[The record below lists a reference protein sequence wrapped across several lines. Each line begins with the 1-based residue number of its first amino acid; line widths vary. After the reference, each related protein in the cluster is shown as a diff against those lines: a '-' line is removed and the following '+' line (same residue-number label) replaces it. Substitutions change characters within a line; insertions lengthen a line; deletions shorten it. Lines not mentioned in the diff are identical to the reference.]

1 MDLNKPIEKHK
12 GVNLPH
18 RQQREASISV
28 TFRLAD
34 SLPAPVVE
42 RLAAERRQL
51 ERELAMMGCLPGD
64 NEYRRLEQLQS
75 QKFEELLDRCQ
86 GECVLKSDK
95 IAQCVSD
102 ALLFFDQQR
111 YQMYAFCIMPNHV
124 HSLFSMSEGVRLEEI
139 VHSWKSFTAKR
150 VNVILGR
157 TGTLCQS
164 DYYDRLIRG
173 QQDFASSV
181 RYIVDNPVVA
191 GLRNWKWVYLAPSLV
206 AEFKT

>member
-124 HSLFSMSEGVRLEEI
+124 HSLVFDERRCSTRRDSAFLE
-139 VHSWKSFTAKR
+139 VVYRQAGQRH
-150 VNVILGR
+150 LR
-157 TGTLCQS
+157 THRYTL
-164 DYYDRLIRG
+164 
-173 QQDFASSV
+173 SV
-181 RYIVDNPVVA
+181 
-191 GLRNWKWVYLAPSLV
+191 GLL
-206 AEFKT
+206 

>member
-1 MDLNKPIEKHK
+1 
-12 GVNLPH
+12 
-18 RQQREASISV
+18 
-28 TFRLAD
+28 
-34 SLPAPVVE
+34 
-42 RLAAERRQL
+42 
-51 ERELAMMGCLPGD
+51 
-64 NEYRRLEQLQS
+64 
-75 QKFEELLDRCQ
+75 
-86 GECVLKSDK
+86 
-95 IAQCVSD
+95 
-102 ALLFFDQQR
+102 
-111 YQMYAFCIMPNHV
+111 
-124 HSLFSMSEGVRLEEI
+124 MSEGVRLEEI

-181 RYIVDNPVVA
+181 RYIVDKPVVA